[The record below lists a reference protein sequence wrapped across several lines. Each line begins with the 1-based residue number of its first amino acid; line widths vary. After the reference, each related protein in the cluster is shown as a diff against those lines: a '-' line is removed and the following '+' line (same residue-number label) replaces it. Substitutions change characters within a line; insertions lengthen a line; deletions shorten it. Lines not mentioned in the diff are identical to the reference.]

1 MYDPTDPFNNFP
13 LPPYNNENPG
23 ETLRGCLINGLILL
37 GFMALV
43 VIAYFISKLF

>member
-13 LPPYNNENPG
+13 LPPYNNENP
-23 ETLRGCLINGLILL
+23 EEILRGCLINGLILL